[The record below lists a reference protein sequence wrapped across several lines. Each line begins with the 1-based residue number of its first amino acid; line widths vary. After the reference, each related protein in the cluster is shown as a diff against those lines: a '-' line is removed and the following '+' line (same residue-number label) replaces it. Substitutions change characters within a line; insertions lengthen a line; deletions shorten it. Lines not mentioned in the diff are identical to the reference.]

1 MLLNSHGRAI
11 NRLSSDDGAIIL
23 PGTAGNNKIMEEYNM
38 MRRHLVDPGAKLCVN
53 ENWIGSF
60 SLRAWNETHA
70 WEGSI
75 VPMMGLDFKAENLK
89 VDDVHQLDFEYEP
102 GRQIQVDIR
111 ITEIKPGRIGFEGVN
126 PLPEATVE

>member
-1 MLLNSHGRAI
+1 M
-11 NRLSSDDGAIIL
+11 
-23 PGTAGNNKIMEEYNM
+23 PGTAGNNKIMEEYKM
-38 MRRHLVDPGAKLCVN
+38 MPRHLVDPGAKLCVN

-75 VPMMGLDFKAENLK
+75 VPMKGLDFKAENLK
-89 VDDVHQLDFEYEP
+89 VNDVHKLDFEYEP

-111 ITEIKPGRIGFEGVN
+111 ITEIKPERIGFEGVN